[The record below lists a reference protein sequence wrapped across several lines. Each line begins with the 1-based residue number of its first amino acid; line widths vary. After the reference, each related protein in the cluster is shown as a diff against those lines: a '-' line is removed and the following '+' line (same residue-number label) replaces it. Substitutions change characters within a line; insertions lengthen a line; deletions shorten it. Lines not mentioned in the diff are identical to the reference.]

1 MRRRVRPRVLTSV
14 RTAARNFDL
23 LLDIA
28 APSTSAASFSRC
40 WNDSDNVWRQQ
51 GGAFVP
57 AGWKKPV
64 LKRTA
69 VGWQNQIVAAAIAG
83 RFIIEPKS

>member
-1 MRRRVRPRVLTSV
+1 MRSRASVPRSFFRTDLNYRCAGKLRRRKRRRVRPRVLTSV

-28 APSTSAASFSRC
+28 APSTSAPSFSPC

-51 GGAFVP
+51 GAPLFSLWSV
-57 AGWKKPV
+57 
-64 LKRTA
+64 
-69 VGWQNQIVAAAIAG
+69 
-83 RFIIEPKS
+83 

>member
-1 MRRRVRPRVLTSV
+1 V
-14 RTAARNFDL
+14 AATGR
-23 LLDIA
+23 
-28 APSTSAASFSRC
+28 
-40 WNDSDNVWRQQ
+40 
-51 GGAFVP
+51 AFVP

-64 LKRTA
+64 LKRTL